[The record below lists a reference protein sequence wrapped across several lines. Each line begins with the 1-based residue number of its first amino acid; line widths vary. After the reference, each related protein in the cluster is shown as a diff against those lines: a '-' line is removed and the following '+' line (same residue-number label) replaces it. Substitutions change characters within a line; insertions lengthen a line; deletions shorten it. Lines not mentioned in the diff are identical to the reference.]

1 MILRLCM
8 QHRGLK
14 LYKVFK
20 NGDIRGLL
28 PIIICSNYDPGV
40 TLTNFTARSIL
51 ETGFSIGKSENSRFS
66 ETIEACDLKVGR
78 YRQLIDFIKV
88 YEY

>member
-14 LYKVFK
+14 LYKGFK
-20 NGDIRGLL
+20 NDDIRGLL
-28 PIIICSNYDPGV
+28 SIIICSNYDPGV

-51 ETGFSIGKSENSRFS
+51 ETAFLLEKVKTVDFQKL
-66 ETIEACDLKVGR
+66 LKPVT
-78 YRQLIDFIKV
+78 
-88 YEY
+88 